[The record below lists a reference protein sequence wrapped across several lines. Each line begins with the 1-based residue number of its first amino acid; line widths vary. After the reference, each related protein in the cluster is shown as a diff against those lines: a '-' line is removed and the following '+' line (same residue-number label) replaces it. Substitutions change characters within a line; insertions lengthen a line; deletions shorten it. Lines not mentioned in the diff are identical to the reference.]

1 MGESCQICKQDST
14 ISITQVSLDEA
25 TSGEVRLQSLWMPVV
40 PRRDGAQ
47 TVLQV
52 ADILTKAST
61 PLVLG
66 LCGQLPSF
74 ALRSGSSARSPSSAF
89 YLGKSSQGNCSS
101 EM

>member
-1 MGESCQICKQDST
+1 MQKRFNHHSGVTRRGNLWRGEAA
-14 ISITQVSLDEA
+14 VSLDA
-25 TSGEVRLQSLWMPVV
+25 CCPAKRQGPNSASG
-40 PRRDGAQ
+40 
-47 TVLQV
+47 QV

>member
-1 MGESCQICKQDST
+1 MGDSCQICKKDST
-14 ISITQVSLDEA
+14 ITQVSLDEA

-61 PLVLG
+61 PPLVLG

-74 ALRSGSSARSPSSAF
+74 ALRSGSSARSSSSAF
-89 YLGKSSQGNCSS
+89 YLGKSSQ
-101 EM
+101 

>member
-1 MGESCQICKQDST
+1 MGAGCQICKKDT
-14 ISITQVSLDEA
+14 TITQVSLDEA

-52 ADILTKAST
+52 ADILTQVST
-61 PLVLG
+61 PLILG

-89 YLGKSSQGNCSS
+89 FLGKSSQGNCSS

>member
-1 MGESCQICKQDST
+1 MGESCQICKKDST
-14 ISITQVSLDEA
+14 ITQVSLDEA

-52 ADILTKAST
+52 ADILTKASI

-66 LCGQLPSF
+66 LCGQLPTF
-74 ALRSGSSARSPSSAF
+74 AFRSGSSARSSSSAF
-89 YLGKSSQGNCSS
+89 YLGKSSQGDCSS